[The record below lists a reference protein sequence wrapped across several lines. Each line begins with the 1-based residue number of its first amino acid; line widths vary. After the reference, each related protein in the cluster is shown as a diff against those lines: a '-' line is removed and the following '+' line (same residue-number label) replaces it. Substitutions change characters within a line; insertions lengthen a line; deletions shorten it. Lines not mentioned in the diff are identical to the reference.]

1 MGRKPPFYEDVNEGD
16 EVPNLT
22 KGPINRTQLVKYAG
36 ASGDFNPMHHDEIFA
51 QNAGMP
57 SVFAHGMLS
66 MGFLGQLVTDWVG
79 NEPLKKLGVRFAA
92 ITWPGDII
100 TCKGK
105 VAKKYQEED
114 RNYVECELWAENQ
127 RGEKTVTGRALVA
140 LPSKEK
146 RGKKVAVTFR

>member
-16 EVPNLT
+16 EIPSLT
-22 KGPINRTQLVKYAG
+22 KGPIGRTQLVKYAG

-66 MGFLGQLVTDWVG
+66 MGFLGQLMTDWVG

-92 ITWPGDII
+92 ITWPGDVI

-105 VAKKYQEED
+105 VARKYQEEGK
-114 RNYVECELWAENQ
+114 NYVECELWAESQ
-127 RGEKTVTGRALVA
+127 KGEKTVSGRALVA

-146 RGKKVAVTFR
+146 QRKKVAVTFR